1 MCYSANLEN
10 RTDIRSILPKAR
22 VVNTSVKSTALFNKG
37 YCCTYVSYMRSLKR
51 EADRERER
59 ERDRRRKREL
69 SFSV

>member
-22 VVNTSVKSTALFNKG
+22 VVNTSMKSTALFNKG

-51 EADRERER
+51 ETDRERD
-59 ERDRRRKREL
+59 RDRRRKREL
-69 SFSV
+69 CFSV